1 MKNEEIL
8 CKKQQKEEKDN
19 SDFQRLIRV
28 CRKIFF
34 LLTFEGF
41 LWTFYGYF
49 AVTLRDF
56 GKDFT
61 CGRRFPY
68 FVHENLSNFDKN

>member
-28 CRKIFF
+28 CRNFF
-34 LLTFEGF
+34 LLIFEGF
-41 LWTFYGYF
+41 SWTFYGYF

-56 GKDFT
+56 GQDFI

-68 FVHENLSNFDKN
+68 FVHENLSSFDKN